1 MSLPIRSDPVPIKI
15 TAKTSSRDVRR
26 YLIDLLQHID
36 SNITSARA
44 QEMAEKF
51 SGDGVEALELEE
63 VEWELLFGKVHGWL
77 VYKRFARFQD
87 EYVDK
92 DTIWPHLRHVYR
104 IFVVLLL
111 IHSGGIIFER
121 ETFTLDSRW
130 ILAALVYLI
139 AYGFAY
145 NFTSAKWIDDS
156 PSWPQYRKIRPMGPK
171 QKSWRSTVGCAD

>member
-87 EYVDK
+87 EYVDVSFLFFQ
-92 DTIWPHLRHVYR
+92 I
-104 IFVVLLL
+104 
-111 IHSGGIIFER
+111 S
-121 ETFTLDSRW
+121 
-130 ILAALVYLI
+130 
-139 AYGFAY
+139 
-145 NFTSAKWIDDS
+145 
-156 PSWPQYRKIRPMGPK
+156 
-171 QKSWRSTVGCAD
+171 